1 MTEEETSMTDST
13 DAIDTTDLPVRPRSF
28 EDLQALLGKEIGPT
42 DWYEVSQER
51 INAFA
56 DATGD
61 HQWIHVDPERAAA
74 SPLGTTIAHGLLS
87 LALGPQFSYQLLSF
101 EGFAHGLNYGYD
113 KVRFPSPLP
122 SGSRV
127 RMTVTL
133 QSAERV
139 PGGIQIRTSQVVQA
153 DGIAKPIMVAEAL
166 VRVVE

>member
-1 MTEEETSMTDST
+1 MT
-13 DAIDTTDLPVRPRSF
+13 ATTGLELPVRPGSY
-28 EDLQALLGKEIGPT
+28 EELQALIGKEIGPT
-42 DWYEVSQER
+42 DWYEVTQER

-74 SPLGTTIAHGLLS
+74 SPLGTTIAHGLFS

-113 KVRFPSPLP
+113 KVRFPAPLP

-139 PGGIQIRTSQVVQA
+139 QGGIQIRSTQVVEA
-153 DGIAKPIMVAEAL
+153 EGTAKPIMVAEAL